1 MQGVQKSAGWY
12 RRVLYDGVPAL
23 YDLVRISM
31 EKEEVQ
37 TRNMVTS
44 VRKIWSRSWCNILNC
59 IHLVPVAGRL
69 AVLTMYHAVCKEFSA
84 LLFM

>member
-31 EKEEVQ
+31 EEEEVQ
-37 TRNMVTS
+37 IRHMVS
-44 VRKIWSRSWCNILNC
+44 DIDFERPGRSRDPIFC
-59 IHLVPVAGRL
+59 IHLVPVAGR
-69 AVLTMYHAVCKEFSA
+69 VMYHAVYKEFSA